1 MTNNSSKTIQKTKIS
16 VICGQRLTSL
26 TIENLEKMKSDRDF
40 NIFYELIT
48 NKASAISGNGNP
60 ELAKRQNKL
69 KYFADGR
76 EASSLAHQQ
85 FKVIYF
91 EAVDSI
97 VSAVK
102 DQFKQPSF
110 NLFSDI
116 NQLMLKSINGE
127 DCQQKLDNFVGNL
140 WR

>member
-1 MTNNSSKTIQKTKIS
+1 
-16 VICGQRLTSL
+16 
-26 TIENLEKMKSDRDF
+26 MKSDRDF

-60 ELAKRQNKL
+60 ELAKRRNKL

-97 VSAVK
+97 VSAAK

-110 NLFSDI
+110 NLLSDI
-116 NQLMLKSINGE
+116 N
-127 DCQQKLDNFVGNL
+127 
-140 WR
+140 